1 MLEKAYTALSKNMYR
16 IDPYFNKLVT
26 DLMTV
31 TTSPNNLDYDK
42 EKTSFSDVLDVFLQL
57 ALMLHG
63 K

>member
-1 MLEKAYTALSKNMYR
+1 MYR

-31 TTSPNNLDYDK
+31 TTKPNNLDYDK
-42 EKTSFSDVLDVFLQL
+42 EKTSFSDVLDAFLQL